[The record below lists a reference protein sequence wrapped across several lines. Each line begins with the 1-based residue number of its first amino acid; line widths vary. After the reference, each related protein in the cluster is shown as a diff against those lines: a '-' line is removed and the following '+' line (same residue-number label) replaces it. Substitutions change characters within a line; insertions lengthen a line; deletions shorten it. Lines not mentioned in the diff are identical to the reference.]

1 LCVERSI
8 PLHPLQSAA
17 AIRPRPVDP
26 PTPARHWNPE
36 QRLRRRA
43 AHVVVKCGCAVVE
56 TARVPGV
63 PKPEPLVVEV
73 VAELMA
79 ERAQKRPKGGDLLA
93 DGRPHP
99 YPDQRC
105 F

>member
-1 LCVERSI
+1 SPLSWPARRRRASGKLCVERSI

-36 QRLRRRA
+36 QRLRRRSA
-43 AHVVVKCGCAVVE
+43 GVVIECGGALVE
-56 TARVPGV
+56 AARVPRV
-63 PKPEPLVVEV
+63 PKREPLVIEV

-79 ERAQKRPKGGDLLA
+79 EGAQKR
-93 DGRPHP
+93 
-99 YPDQRC
+99 
-105 F
+105 